1 VPTVGHCGTLI
12 FSPCI
17 LLEIS
22 SESLVNSDC
31 WKLSEM
37 YKCVEAVGVIHNEY
51 MRAQSLSIFHRNCG
65 CASLRMTLSNN
76 KSKT

>member
-1 VPTVGHCGTLI
+1 M
-12 FSPCI
+12 
-17 LLEIS
+17 EIS

-37 YKCVEAVGVIHNEY
+37 YKCVEAVGVIHNEH

-76 KSKT
+76 KSNNGDRIISSDDKMETNI